1 MVKHSALLALGIA
14 LVACKASSKTA
25 RPPRADDPENQAV
38 LAKLQGYIHCLEDH
52 SKRVFQTADAYLKPL
67 GGNAPTVDSL
77 VVLQPTAEPDQCIE
91 AVAAAKQKQP
101 ALPDLE
107 LAGDRYAQALAS
119 VFALTSEAAAYFD
132 RQTSEHDSA
141 RRVALHGKLV
151 AAFAEFEHAQAQLF
165 DRVFRINREIHV
177 DQLARREKKDGQSL
191 AVRADKLMLDAEGFV
206 QVAATTWD
214 RLDALDTAV
223 LTARL
228 TEVEHD
234 LNELAVYSLAQPAET
249 KTFGGYSQFEDHAR
263 LFVIASRQ
271 LIKRAHDR
279 VAYSDT
285 EKLMIGAGNEASVAG
300 APASVI
306 AAYNRLVDVYGPR

>member
-1 MVKHSALLALGIA
+1 MVKHSALFALVIA
-14 LVACKASSKTA
+14 LAACKASAA
-25 RPPRADDPENQAV
+25 RPPRVDDPENQAI

-52 SKRVFQTADAYLKPL
+52 SKRVFQTTDAYLKPL
-67 GGNAPTVDSL
+67 GRNAPTVDSL
-77 VVLQPTAEPDQCIE
+77 VVLQPTAEPDKCIE

-101 ALPDLE
+101 ALPELE
-107 LAGDRYAQALAS
+107 LAGDRYAKALAS
-119 VFALTSEAAAYFD
+119 VFALTSEGATYFD
-132 RQTSEHDSA
+132 RQSPERDPA
-141 RRVALHGKLV
+141 RGIALHGKLV
-151 AAFAEFEHAQAQLF
+151 AAFAEFERAQAQLF

-177 DQLARREKKDGQSL
+177 DQLARREKKDGPSL
-191 AVRADKLMLDAEGFV
+191 AVRADKLVLHAEGFV

-228 TEVEHD
+228 AEIEHD
-234 LNELAVYSLAQPAET
+234 LNELAVYSLAQAAET
-249 KTFGGYSQFEDHAR
+249 KTFGGYWQLEDHAR

-279 VAYSDT
+279 VPYNDT
-285 EKLMIGAGNEASVAG
+285 EKLMIAAGNEASVAG
-300 APASVI
+300 TPASVI